1 MIVVEV
7 LIFSIA
13 VFTTSCRIGR
23 SGNGDRG
30 KLALYITLL
39 MWASFFWG
47 LFIMCSYR

>member
-13 VFTTSCRIGR
+13 VFAISYRIGR

-30 KLALYITLL
+30 KLALYITL
-39 MWASFFWG
+39 
-47 LFIMCSYR
+47 